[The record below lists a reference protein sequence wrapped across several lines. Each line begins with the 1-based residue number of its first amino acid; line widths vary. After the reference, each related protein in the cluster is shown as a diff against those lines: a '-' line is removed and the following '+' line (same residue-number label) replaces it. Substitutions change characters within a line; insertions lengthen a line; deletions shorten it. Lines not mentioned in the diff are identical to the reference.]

1 MAGQVTIADV
11 RHVAALARLGLNDER
26 AAELVRDLNTI
37 LGHMDVLGRVDTNG
51 VAEATAS
58 GEAMRRAPDKGPSI
72 PLMEPL
78 SAFAPAMK
86 DGLIQ
91 VPRLSTHEQ
100 ADS

>member
-1 MAGQVTIADV
+1 MAAQVTIAEV
-11 RHVAALARLGLNDER
+11 RHVAALARLGLTEER
-26 AAELVRDLNTI
+26 AAELTRDLNTI
-37 LGHMDVLGRVDTNG
+37 LGHMDVLSRVATKG
-51 VAEATAS
+51 VAAAAAS
-58 GEAMRRAPDKGPSI
+58 GAAMRLAPDKGPSI

-91 VPRLSTHEQ
+91 VPRLSTHEL